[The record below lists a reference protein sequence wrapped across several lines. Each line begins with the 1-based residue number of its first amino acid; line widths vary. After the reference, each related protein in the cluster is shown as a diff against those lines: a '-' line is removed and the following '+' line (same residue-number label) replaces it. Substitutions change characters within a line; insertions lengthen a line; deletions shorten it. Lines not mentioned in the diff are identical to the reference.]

1 MRTRRLGASSPS
13 AAGGAGAAPVAF
25 PGLDFHDD
33 RSSRRTFVSGSVAVL
48 LHAGALAILFLAA
61 AVAPVIEEEV
71 IPVRLFKEKAAE
83 KSDEPAPARKAL
95 AERRSV
101 NFAPQAQAVQPQ
113 VVNPRVVAQ
122 AAPKVQAEALDFQA
136 VAPTVA
142 PKQIGRAAVRTERVS
157 EVASVVAGSP
167 TELQVEAGAPAL
179 RGPVEPNAPAG
190 ASVGPRQI
198 VARGSTI
205 GTGSASILPG
215 GSSVSEGILSN
226 RDVLGSPD
234 GAPLA
239 DVNTRVGEGYL
250 RGDGGRGEGV
260 SFEECFQ
267 RSEVQ
272 AYLEQIKSRTYARWA
287 LPPGVAANQE
297 VRIAFALDAGGSALD
312 VKLVHAEDRA
322 LGSSAVDALRSAS
335 PFPPMREPVRCI
347 AHHPMVFIFRNPVEG

>member
-1 MRTRRLGASSPS
+1 MRTRRLGGS
-13 AAGGAGAAPVAF
+13 AAGASAGSSATPVEF
-25 PGLDFHDD
+25 PGIKFHDE
-33 RSSRRTFVSGSVAVL
+33 RGARRTLLSGSVAVL
-48 LHAGALAILFLAA
+48 LHAGALALLFLAA
-61 AVAPVIEEEV
+61 AVAPVIQEEI
-71 IPVRLFKEKAAE
+71 IPVRLFKEKPPE
-83 KSDEPAPARKAL
+83 KADEPAPARKAL

-101 NFAPQAQAVQPQ
+101 NFAPQAQAVRPQ

-122 AAPKVQAEALDFQA
+122 AAPRIEAQKLDFEA

-167 TELQVEAGAPAL
+167 TELQVDAGAPAL
-179 RGPVEPNAPAG
+179 RGPIEPDAPAG
-190 ASVGPRQI
+190 ASAGPRQI
-198 VARGSTI
+198 VTRGSTI

-239 DVNTRVGEGYL
+239 DVNTRVGEGFL
-250 RGDGGRGEGV
+250 RGGGGSGQGV
-260 SFEECFQ
+260 SFDECFQ
-267 RSEVQ
+267 RPEVK
-272 AYLEQIKSRTYARWA
+272 AYLEQIKGRTYARWA
-287 LPPGVAANQE
+287 LPPGVEANQE
-297 VRIAFALDAGGSALD
+297 VRIAFAVDAGGSALD
-312 VKLVHAEDRA
+312 VKLVAAQDRT
-322 LGSSAVDALRSAS
+322 LGASAVDALRSAS